1 MKLSPARQ
9 IAIAVLALAFVGL
22 QYRLWF
28 GQGSLRDVAG
38 LKHQVSELQ
47 AHNKELAERNRL
59 LAADVH
65 DLKNG
70 NGAIAEIARKDLGM
84 IGDGETFFLI
94 VPPKK
99 DPADN
104 TPPDAA
110 HASEPSDNDH
120 ASDTSNPANHSRQ
133 P

>member
-9 IAIAVLALAFVGL
+9 IAIAVLALAFLGL

-28 GQGSLRDVAG
+28 GEGSLRDVAS

-47 AHNKELAERNRL
+47 AHNKELADRNRL

-84 IGDGETFFLI
+84 IGDGETFYLI
-94 VPPKK
+94 VPPKNG
-99 DPADN
+99 DTPDTPSAGDN
-104 TPPDAA
+104 AGDASQDAGHAA
-110 HASEPSDNDH
+110 H
-120 ASDTSNPANHSRQ
+120 
-133 P
+133 